1 MSIVVGITGSIG
13 TGKSTVAKK
22 LEELGY
28 KTIDCDR
35 VNHLLLEKDNIGYQ
49 KVVDIFGDK
58 ILDPNKNIDRKKLG
72 AIVFGNNEKITL
84 LNNTLHPLI
93 YTKVKEE
100 IDNSEGLVFLNC
112 PLLFETNFIDL
123 CDYTIVVYVD
133 LDTQIKRIMKR
144 DNTDFPT
151 TLKKIYSQMP
161 LADKMEKADFIVD
174 NCHQE
179 GDLNW
184 QINQILFKL
193 ERMN

>member
-1 MSIVVGITGSIG
+1 
-13 TGKSTVAKK
+13 
-22 LEELGY
+22 
-28 KTIDCDR
+28 
-35 VNHLLLEKDNIGYQ
+35 
-49 KVVDIFGDK
+49 
-58 ILDPNKNIDRKKLG
+58 
-72 AIVFGNNEKITL
+72 
-84 LNNTLHPLI
+84 
-93 YTKVKEE
+93 
-100 IDNSEGLVFLNC
+100 
-112 PLLFETNFIDL
+112 
-123 CDYTIVVYVD
+123 
-133 LDTQIKRIMKR
+133 MKR